1 MPQRNG
7 QNPIRAVHNYGHAAG
22 VSGTFGG
29 ESKSGSSG
37 AVAGICAACKTE
49 VPPKPGFRIS
59 ALKCPKCGQ
68 PLGKK

>member
-7 QNPIRAVHNYGHAAG
+7 QNPIRAARPFGQNGSKFDETLPVHGKHAVAAG
-22 VSGTFGG
+22 LCPS
-29 ESKSGSSG
+29 
-37 AVAGICAACKTE
+37 CNTE

-59 ALKCPKCGQ
+59 SLKCPKCGT

>member
-7 QNPIRAVHNYGHAAG
+7 QNPIRTARPFGQGGAKHDETQPVHGQHAVSAG
-22 VSGTFGG
+22 V
-29 ESKSGSSG
+29 
-37 AVAGICAACKTE
+37 CASCNTA

-59 ALKCPKCGQ
+59 SLKCPKCGI